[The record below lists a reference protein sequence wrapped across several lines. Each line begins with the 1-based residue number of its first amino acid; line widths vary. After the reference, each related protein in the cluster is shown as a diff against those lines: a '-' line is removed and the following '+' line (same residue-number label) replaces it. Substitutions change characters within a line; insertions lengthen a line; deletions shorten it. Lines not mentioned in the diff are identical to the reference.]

1 MLDSQ
6 HLLWRHLAALLFASA
21 NAWAGVALAQTA
33 SGAAA
38 PAVPAAADIAA
49 DPDVRAAQ
57 RLFGAWI
64 EGQIAY
70 KGWAGVAVGVV
81 HDQQLVWKAGFGFA
95 DTKLRRPMTPATQ
108 FRIASHSK
116 VFNAIAIM
124 QLREQGKLRLDDP
137 VAKYLP
143 WFQVKPVGEDDGE
156 ITIEH
161 LITHSSGLPRE
172 ASGHWSSYEFPT
184 REQLMALMKDRQAA
198 FPPATRL
205 KYSNLAVTVAG
216 MVVEE
221 VSGLPWATY
230 VQQNILDPLE
240 MRATS
245 VDQNVPGLAT
255 PYGRRLPDGSI
266 EQFGFVDARGM
277 ASATGMT
284 STVEDLAKL
293 VSAQFRSGPRGGK
306 QILSS
311 ASMREMF
318 RIRNIEQNWSSGYGL
333 GFGLSRIRD
342 QTWIGHSG
350 GYPGYLTRTIFQLN
364 DKLGVIVLTNSQ
376 DASREDIANQLIAT
390 VGQAVV
396 KAASKAPQGVWDP
409 AWERFAGLYRSRGS
423 DSQVVVLNRRLVIV
437 DVNAP
442 NLDNPVRL
450 EPLGGGRFRYVTPS
464 GGGPV
469 GETVYFEEVPG
480 KPMRMFIGDGWTTR
494 IETKQPS

>member
-1 MLDSQ
+1 MQGSQ
-6 HLLWRHLAALLFASA
+6 FGFLRRAASA
-21 NAWAGVALAQTA
+21 LAIGIAGCWGGVLAQASGGTA
-33 SGAAA
+33 S
-38 PAVPAAADIAA
+38 PAVPSAVDLAA
-49 DPDVRAAQ
+49 DPDVLAAQ

-81 HDQQLVWKAGFGFA
+81 RDQQLVWKAGFGFA
-95 DTKLRRPMTPATQ
+95 NTQSRVPMTPATK

-116 VFNAIAIM
+116 LFNAIAIM

-137 VAKYLP
+137 VSKYLP
-143 WFQVKPVGEDDGE
+143 WFQVKPVGEHDGE

-161 LITHSSGLPRE
+161 LLSHSAGLPRE
-172 ASGHWSSYEFPT
+172 ASGHWTSYEFPT
-184 REQLMALMKDRQAA
+184 REELKALVKDRQAT
-198 FPPATRL
+198 FPPSTRF
-205 KYSNLAVTVAG
+205 KYSNLGVAVAG

-230 VQQNILDPLE
+230 VQQNILDPLD

-245 VDQNVPGLAT
+245 VDQNVAGLAT

-293 VSAQFRSGPRGGK
+293 VSAQFRAGPRGGQ
-306 QILSS
+306 QILS
-311 ASMREMF
+311 AAAMREMF
-318 RIRNIEQNWSSGYGL
+318 RIRNIEQNWSSGVGL
-333 GFGLSRIRD
+333 GFRLNRIRD
-342 QTWIGHSG
+342 QTWIGHTG
-350 GYPGYLTRTIFQLN
+350 GYPGYVTQTLFQLN

-376 DASREDIANQLIAT
+376 DAALEDITTQLIAT

-396 KAASKAPQGVWDP
+396 KAATSTPPVRWDP

-423 DSQVVVLNRRLVIV
+423 DSQVVVLNKRLVIV
-437 DVNAP
+437 NVAAP
-442 NLDNPVRL
+442 NVDNPVRL
-450 EPLGGGRFRYVTPS
+450 EPLGGGRFRFVTPT

-469 GETVYFEEVPG
+469 GETVHFEERPG
-480 KPMRMFIGDGWTTR
+480 RPMRMVIGDNWSDR
-494 IETKQPS
+494 IDK